1 MASSPPPAETGR
13 GMRLSGLALTG
24 IVILSLLIGCM
35 AGSLFGGL
43 GGFLTGRTLGQRQ
56 GQALPSGAGPAA
68 TAAPSRSGGATA
80 TPGRSGATGQATP
93 QAQPTR
99 PAGAPTRPAGAA
111 TPSSGA
117 APSGATPRAPQPAT
131 AYLGVRYNM
140 LTPDIAAQ
148 AGITVTQGA
157 IIGEVVPG
165 SPAEQAGLQPMD
177 VITAVDGKALD
188 DTYALADAISG
199 HKPGDKINLTVF
211 RDGQT
216 VPLTAT
222 LGQPPAGGVPAPGGP
237 GAAPATPGA
246 PSTPRP
252 PASGQPSGA
261 TPAATSRTPAS
272 GQPSGGATPQATPQ
286 AAPRTS
292 PSPTPRRSSLVTP
305 AQDGGAYLG
314 VQATAVPADVAQTKK
329 LTPGQ
334 GALVASVIP
343 ASPAFMAGLFDSD
356 IILAVNKTPVDEVHS
371 LTTLLSPHKPGEKVT
386 LTVIHSDGKKS
397 DVAIT
402 LGTRSAQFNQGK
414 PGLP

>member
-1 MASSPPPAETGR
+1 MASSPPPAETPR

-56 GQALPSGAGPAA
+56 SQSLPSGAAA
-68 TAAPSRSGGATA
+68 TATPGRAGAGAGATA
-80 TPGRSGATGQATP
+80 TPGRSGAAGQSTP
-93 QAQPTR
+93 QTQPTQR
-99 PAGAPTRPAGAA
+99 PGGAA

-148 AGITVTQGA
+148 AGITITQGA

-199 HKPGDKINLTVF
+199 HKPGDKINLTVN

-222 LGQPPAGGVPAPGGP
+222 LGQPPAGGQPSGGT
-237 GAAPATPGA
+237 TPQA
-246 PSTPRP
+246 TPRP
-252 PASGQPSGA
+252 PAGGQTPQVLPTRPAGAAPPAGGATPQTAPRTAPSPTPRAPSGA
-261 TPAATSRTPAS
+261 TPQRP
-272 GQPSGGATPQATPQ
+272 
-286 AAPRTS
+286 
-292 PSPTPRRSSLVTP
+292 SLVAP

-314 VQATAVPADVAQTKK
+314 VQATPVPADVAAAKK
-329 LTPGQ
+329 LTAGQ
-334 GALVASVIP
+334 GALIASVVP
-343 ASPAFMAGLFDSD
+343 SSPAFMAGLFDGD
-356 IILAVNKTPVDEVHS
+356 IIVAVNKTPVDEVHS

-386 LTVIHSDGKKS
+386 LTVIQSDGKKS
-397 DVAIT
+397 DVTVT
-402 LGTRSAQFNQGK
+402 LGTRSAEFNQGK